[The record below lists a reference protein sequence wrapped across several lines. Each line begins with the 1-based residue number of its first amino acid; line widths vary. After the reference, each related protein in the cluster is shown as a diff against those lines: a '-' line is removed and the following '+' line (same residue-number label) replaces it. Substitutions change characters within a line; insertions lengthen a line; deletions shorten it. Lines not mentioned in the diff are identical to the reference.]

1 MSDKEEDSTK
11 ASSVA
16 RKWDA
21 SPAGKVWPAVEAL
34 YRPVWYIR
42 DRYGPEAVK
51 DLLDWWGK
59 ELSEE
64 LRDMGVTDH
73 FELAQWFSNREK
85 VLFGTE
91 VEVDISDYTAT
102 ITVRNCPRMACALE
116 WKNRVR
122 KSSPATGITKEE
134 YCSMCTTVF
143 LRSPAEGL
151 GFEHQRELTG
161 TGCVQAFNKKMEH

>member
-1 MSDKEEDSTK
+1 MAKDEETK
-11 ASSVA
+11 KPMTSA

-42 DRYGPEAVK
+42 DRYGEEAVK
-51 DLLDWWGK
+51 DFLDWWGK

-64 LRDMGVTDH
+64 LRDMGVTDQ
-73 FELAQWFSNREK
+73 FELAHWFANHEK

-91 VEVDISDYTAT
+91 VEVDASEYSTT
-102 ITVRNCPRMACALE
+102 VTVRNCPRMAAALE
-116 WKNRVR
+116 WKERTR
-122 KSSPATGITKEE
+122 KASPARTITRGE
-134 YCSMCTTVF
+134 YCDMCTTVY

-151 GFEHQRELTG
+151 GFEHVRELTG
-161 TGCVQAFNKKMEH
+161 TGCVHAFSKKH